1 MLSDL
6 IMSFENS
13 PEIIDVNKDNVEE
26 VGFFCLMS
34 RKQGKGYRL
43 KLRWIK
49 ECFSEGMKIKM
60 LKLPERGFI
69 EYIPGEYAWRAV
81 EAKGYM
87 FIHCLWVVGKS
98 KARGH
103 ATLLLNECVEDA
115 IEANMAGVAIATTPG
130 NWLIGKK
137 LFKQN
142 GFESV
147 DQAPP
152 AFELMVKKFR
162 DSESPCF
169 SGSWEEKMSRCGKG
183 LTIFRSNQCPYLE
196 DAVNFFV
203 DTADELSI
211 PIKVVELTNAKE
223 VRELALTA
231 YGVFNVVYDGKPFS
245 YHYLLKKDILKKLYS
260 SMEKG
265 D

>member
-1 MLSDL
+1 
-6 IMSFENS
+6 MSFENP
-13 PEIIDVNKDNVEE
+13 PEIIDDNNNNVDE

-34 RKQGKGYRL
+34 RKRSEGYQRKL
-43 KLRWIK
+43 KWLRDR
-49 ECFSEGMKIKM
+49 FDEGMKIKM

-98 KARGH
+98 KGKRH

-115 IEANMAGVAIATTPG
+115 IKANMAGVAIATTQG

-162 DSESPCF
+162 DSEYPRF

-223 VRELALTA
+223 VRELAPTA

-245 YHYLLKKDILKKLYS
+245 YHYLLKKDILKRLS
-260 SMEKG
+260 PSLEKG
-265 D
+265 L